1 MDQINEPG
9 LVHYACT
16 RFGVETGVLGSGVLL
31 ELTFETL
38 GQGGNTVLAL
48 GNSELYDW
56 TSGAQPVDL
65 TLEDGEVN
73 VRPYWTNL
81 PLILSA
87 SGQGMEGLR

>member
-16 RFGVETGVLGSGVLL
+16 RFGVETGVSGSGVLL
-31 ELTFETL
+31 ELTFEAL

-73 VRPYWTNL
+73 GRPYWTYL
-81 PLILSA
+81 PIILSA
-87 SGQGMEGLR
+87 SGHGMEKQR